1 MNLRKSKLVLLYFQL
16 CGICD
21 FAHYVKLPSKNET
34 AFFTIFA
41 LFHLSVLTTIVTLVI
56 HYSEQIFMT
65 NDMIITAI
73 DILQWLLPVLSQY
86 VSIIESLATT
96 AIRRQFWTKLFYM
109 DTHLLNTTPHHL
121 NRSNNKFIIKAIFIL
136 ISTTMIQIIVM
147 IRIPSSEP
155 WHNHM
160 VITFYTYVVC
170 RSEVLFCVYF
180 IDMLKCRT
188 NMLTVRLNQMADAK
202 SIKNPFNRLRCYKQ
216 SYALMWQSM
225 EDINQ
230 AFGV

>member
-1 MNLRKSKLVLLYFQL
+1 MNFKKSKLVLLYFQL
-16 CGICD
+16 CGICN
-21 FAHYVKLPSKNET
+21 FAHYVKQASENET
-34 AFFTIFA
+34 LFFNILA
-41 LFHLSVLTTIVTLVI
+41 LFHLSVLTTIVILVI
-56 HYSEQIFMT
+56 HYAEQIFMK

-86 VSIIESLATT
+86 VSIIESLCTT
-96 AIRRQFWTKLFYM
+96 AIRRQFWEKLFYM

-121 NRSNNKFIIKAIFIL
+121 HRSMNKFIFKAVFIL
-136 ISTTMIQIIVM
+136 ISSTTIQIFVM

-188 NMLTVRLNQMADAK
+188 DMLSIRLNQMADAK
-202 SIKNPFNRLRCYKQ
+202 NIRNPFNKLRCYKQ
-216 SYALMWQSM
+216 SYGLMWQSM
-225 EDINQ
+225 ENINQ
-230 AFGV
+230 AFG